1 MARIIKTTF
10 GEAVVEIEEEF
21 INEAAAQEGVTPEKT
36 TANVKDL
43 RVQHITYKLKDLITH
58 D

>member
-10 GEAVVEIEEEF
+10 GEAVVEVAEEYV
-21 INEAAAQEGVTPEKT
+21 NEAAAQEGVTPEKT
-36 TANVKDL
+36 TATVKDFK
-43 RVQHITYKLKDLITH
+43 VQHITYKLKDLIKN